1 MDVIKHL
8 RELQTEYGL
17 TDYKIAKA
25 AGLSSGTVSNILKRN
40 TYPRID
46 TLENICKAFG
56 LTLSQFFAEGELVEL
71 TPELRESLLRTGLS
85 YPMQRK
91 QLYYSSSRHP
101 SKSSYFSD
109 SFFNSSKSA
118 SSRFSCSRIMAA
130 PS

>member
-71 TPELRESLLRTGLS
+71 TPELRELIENWVKLS
-85 YPMQRK
+85 DEK
-91 QLYYSSSRHP
+91 KTAILQLI
-101 SKSSYFSD
+101 K
-109 SFFNSSKSA
+109 A
-118 SSRFSCSRIMAA
+118 SI
-130 PS
+130 